1 MDFLILGKEVK
12 EENIINIVRGGT
24 IEYSSLIMTLILI
37 SFARLF
43 VLMIKISKSI
53 SLMFLLGHFEW
64 NIVNLSIELL
74 NCVMKKVLLFWL
86 YAIFLCIFLIYVYIL
101 CIWYDF
107 YHTKNK
113 LIKMIAVVCFFNH
126 LKKYLLKN
134 VIEQSTFLLCFYPTL
149 PKLFVYNDCLI
160 FILGHGE

>member
-12 EENIINIVRGGT
+12 EENIINNVRGGT

-107 YHTKNK
+107 FHTKNK

-126 LKKYLLKN
+126 LKKYLFKN
-134 VIEQSTFLLCFYPTL
+134 VI
-149 PKLFVYNDCLI
+149 
-160 FILGHGE
+160 